1 MLRTWVTLL
10 CATASVLSC
19 EQPPAP
25 TRAEKASS
33 SAEPAKAG
41 VEIQPAPAEG
51 ALTDIIGKEHARARA
66 DGRRL
71 LVYVG
76 ATWCEPCQ
84 YFKQAIKRGELDAEF
99 AGLRLLELDRDRDE
113 ARLRKAGC
121 LSRMIP
127 LLARVD
133 GTRCSSRAR
142 MEGSIKGPGAVAQMT
157 PRLKAL
163 LASP

>member
-1 MLRTWVTLL
+1 MLRTSVALL
-10 CATASVLSC
+10 CASVGVLSC

-25 TRAEKASS
+25 TPAQEASPS
-33 SAEPAKAG
+33 EPTKAG
-41 VEIQPAPAEG
+41 VEIQSAPAKG
-51 ALTDIIGKEHARARA
+51 ALTEIIAKEQARAKT

-113 ARLRKAGC
+113 ARLREAGC

-127 LLARVD
+127 LLARVE
-133 GTRCSSRAR
+133 GGRCSSQAR

>member
-1 MLRTWVTLL
+1 MIRPWVALL
-10 CATASVLSC
+10 CATAGALSC
-19 EQPPAP
+19 EQRPAP
-25 TRAEKASS
+25 TRAEKAPA
-33 SAEPAKAG
+33 SAAAAKAG
-41 VEIQPAPAEG
+41 VEIQAAPARG
-51 ALTDIIGKEHARARA
+51 ALADIIGKEQTRARA
-66 DGRRL
+66 DGRKL

-84 YFKQAIKRGELDAEF
+84 YLKQAIKRGELDAEF
-99 AGLRLLELDRDRDE
+99 AGLRLLEFDRDRDE
-113 ARLRKAGC
+113 TRLREAGC

-127 LLARVD
+127 LLARVN

-142 MEGSIKGPGAVAQMT
+142 MEGSIKGPGAVAEMT